1 MDLVKEDMQMV
12 GLTEVHARDRV
23 GWRQIPAV
31 ETTKDEDIEETEDF
45 SHFVSSS
52 LSKKK
57 RDESIKSPID
67 NTV

>member
-1 MDLVKEDMQMV
+1 MDLVKEGMQMV

-31 ETTKDEDIEETEDF
+31 ETPKDEDMEETEKIL
-45 SHFVSSS
+45 VT
-52 LSKKK
+52 LLVAAYLKKN
-57 RDESIKSPID
+57 ESIKSPKD